1 MPRAMR
7 DISLVGILYDHAL
20 LCGGSYSKS
29 CVCRSVYDM
38 SVTVEVDIREVYYP
52 AQPGSGE

>member
-1 MPRAMR
+1 MR

-20 LCGGSYSKS
+20 LCGGGYSKS